1 MRWEPE
7 SDETQPPSAGSRT
20 DVMTEDRSVE
30 RGAKGTTAA
39 AVGGTTENPKFKWYV
54 VHTYS
59 GHENKVKQ
67 SIEKAVELQGMRE
80 QFGQVLIPM
89 EEVTEL
95 KKGKKVKVSK
105 KFFPSYVLVQ
115 LELTEE
121 IMHLVNNIPGVTRFV
136 GTSSRPVPITAKEV
150 DRILKRGETQPR
162 ETKEIREIPFHVG
175 EHVKVTDGPFADFNG
190 VIDEINPERG
200 KLKVMVGI
208 FGRETPVELDF
219 MQVERL

>member
-1 MRWEPE
+1 MSEE
-7 SDETQPPSAGSRT
+7 KKKVQAETAGADT
-20 DVMTEDRSVE
+20 SV
-30 RGAKGTTAA
+30 
-39 AVGGTTENPKFKWYV
+39 AVTNLHCKWYV

-67 SIEKAVELQGMRE
+67 SIEKAVELQGLKHR
-80 QFGQVLIPM
+80 FGQVLIPM
-89 EEVTEL
+89 EEVTEM
-95 KKGKKVKVSK
+95 KKGKKVKVNR

-115 LELTEE
+115 LELDEE
-121 IMHLVNNIPGVTRFV
+121 MLHLVNNIPGVTRFV
-136 GTSSRPVPITAKEV
+136 GTGNRPVPVPDKEV
-150 DRILKRGETQPR
+150 DRILKRGETKTK

-175 EHVKVTDGPFADFNG
+175 EQVKVIDGPFTDFNG

-219 MQVERL
+219 LQVERL

>member
-1 MRWEPE
+1 MGEE
-7 SDETQPPSAGSRT
+7 ENVETQ
-20 DVMTEDRSVE
+20 EQ
-30 RGAKGTTAA
+30 AA
-39 AVGGTTENPKFKWYV
+39 AEPVVEDATKVEVAADDAEPAENPRFKWYV

-67 SIEKAVELQGMRE
+67 SIEKAVELQGRLD
-80 QFGQVLIPM
+80 QFGQVLIPS
-89 EEVTEL
+89 EEVTEM
-95 KKGKKVKVSK
+95 KKGKKVKINR

-115 LELTEE
+115 LELSEE
-121 IMHLVNNIPGVTRFV
+121 MMHLVNNIPGVTRFV
-136 GTSSRPVPITAKEV
+136 GTGSRPVPVTDKEV
-150 DRILKRGETQPR
+150 DRILKRGHKEKTG

-175 EHVKVTDGPFADFNG
+175 EQVKVTDGPFADFNG

-219 MQVERL
+219 LQVERL

>member
-1 MRWEPE
+1 MTDEEKVEVDDQAAATEEVAAPE
-7 SDETQPPSAGSRT
+7 SGDE
-20 DVMTEDRSVE
+20 
-30 RGAKGTTAA
+30 AA
-39 AVGGTTENPKFKWYV
+39 AENPKFRWYV

-67 SIEKAVELQGMRE
+67 SVEKAVDLQGLTE

-89 EEVTEL
+89 EEVTEM
-95 KKGKKVKVSK
+95 KKGKKVKVNR

-121 IMHLVNNIPGVTRFV
+121 MMHLVNNIPGVTRFV
-136 GTSSRPVPITAKEV
+136 GTGSRPVPVTDKEV
-150 DRILKRGETQPR
+150 DRILHRGATKVR
-162 ETKEIREIPFHVG
+162 ETKEIREIPFHIG
-175 EHVKVTDGPFADFNG
+175 EQVKVVDGPFADFNG

-219 MQVERL
+219 LQVERL

>member
-1 MRWEPE
+1 MVVKDMTEEEKVEIQER
-7 SDETQPPSAGSRT
+7 PPGSREG
-20 DVMTEDRSVE
+20 DVN
-30 RGAKGTTAA
+30 AAA
-39 AVGGTTENPKFKWYV
+39 AVPDRRFRWYV

-67 SIEKAVELQGMRE
+67 SIEKAVDLHGIKH
-80 QFGQVLIPM
+80 QFGQVLIPV
-89 EEVTEL
+89 EEVTEM
-95 KKGKKVKVSK
+95 KKGKKVKVNR

-115 LELTEE
+115 LELSEE
-121 IMHLVNNIPGVTRFV
+121 MMHLVNNIPGVTRFV
-136 GTSSRPVPITAKEV
+136 GTGNKPAPVSDREV
-150 DRILKRGETQPR
+150 DRILNRGETKAK

-175 EHVKVTDGPFADFNG
+175 EQVKVVDGPFTDFNG

-219 MQVERL
+219 LQVERL

>member
-1 MRWEPE
+1 
-7 SDETQPPSAGSRT
+7 
-20 DVMTEDRSVE
+20 MTEEKKLEVE
-30 RGAKGTTAA
+30 EHESNRVVSGGEAEPAGDAETAVED
-39 AVGGTTENPKFKWYV
+39 VGENPKFRWYV

-67 SIEKAVELQGMRE
+67 SVEKAVELQGFRE
-80 QFGQVLIPM
+80 AFGQVLIPM
-89 EEVTEL
+89 EEVTEM
-95 KKGKKVKVSK
+95 KKGKKVKVNR

-121 IMHLVNNIPGVTRFV
+121 MMHLVNNIPGVTRFV
-136 GTSSRPVPITAKEV
+136 GTGNRPVPISKKEV
-150 DRILKRGETQPR
+150 DRILRRGETKVK
-162 ETKEIREIPFHVG
+162 ESKEIREIPFHIG
-175 EHVKVTDGPFADFNG
+175 EQVKVIDGPFADFNG

-219 MQVERL
+219 LQVERL